1 MRNRLRFAAVAGLIL
16 FLLGWNLSGMAAE
29 DYTGLQYAF
38 GTQGIRVPAWNQP
51 GSRNAEGVVAAILDS
66 GVDVNH
72 PDLKEVMW
80 KDGLKYPSLRAL
92 GGGMYGISVD
102 EDAEDSTVVI
112 DQAGHG
118 THVAGIVGAAWNGFG
133 ISGGANGVRLMTVQ
147 TGLGDNPRY
156 EAVLRAL
163 KYVLAAKKAGVPVA
177 AVNLSWGGSL
187 VEASGGSEL
196 NDLVMELGEAG
207 IVTVVAAGNG
217 GINLDFSNHT
227 ALWLRT
233 NPYVLVV
240 GNATRQREASSGS
253 QYSERVVHVFAPG
266 ENILST
272 VPLAWQGP
280 DEEED
285 EDQGDETGYTSSVS
299 GGANPWKRD
308 DPDQAYYPL
317 SGTSMATPAVTAM
330 VAVLARKFPG
340 ESADRLAAR
349 VVGTAVQEPAL
360 QGKCITGGIASLDAA
375 LSREPLPV
383 PQQALCGKMEIR
395 ICGHFFGQQTGML
408 LIDGR
413 AAQVLTWSDH
423 EITAEVP
430 PAFTGRDCRVSV
442 RTANGKSGSRIM
454 DFTGSVGKL
463 EAVVPE
469 GMREMNYIRSVSM
482 VGLGGKLYVAGN
494 NDNESGTSRISGRL
508 YCIDPEAGSCRRLA
522 TFPEMIKNMCVF
534 QDQLVLLADRT
545 LYVVSADGDVRRQV
559 SNEPYL
565 PLMAAQAGRELVLLC
580 TLEGQTKLCVLRGSG
595 LEELYVI
602 EGICQ
607 DAYECTDVAVDEN
620 TAYFL
625 YKSGGILQVSADLTM
640 TERQLPVSEDVPLTL
655 EMADGIPW
663 VGLSSEKETLT
674 LCPAEK
680 WEITKSKG
688 YVPSSELF
696 LRPHTAVLGDYLYLL
711 SLTPSLKWNL
721 VLRRIRLRE
730 AAPVAISLPS
740 TGDPDSGWFFP
751 ALLTL
756 FLSALGI
763 RVVQRGRG

>member
-1 MRNRLRFAAVAGLIL
+1 
-16 FLLGWNLSGMAAE
+16 
-29 DYTGLQYAF
+29 
-38 GTQGIRVPAWNQP
+38 
-51 GSRNAEGVVAAILDS
+51 
-66 GVDVNH
+66 
-72 PDLKEVMW
+72 
-80 KDGLKYPSLRAL
+80 
-92 GGGMYGISVD
+92 
-102 EDAEDSTVVI
+102 
-112 DQAGHG
+112 
-118 THVAGIVGAAWNGFG
+118 
-133 ISGGANGVRLMTVQ
+133 
-147 TGLGDNPRY
+147 
-156 EAVLRAL
+156 
-163 KYVLAAKKAGVPVA
+163 
-177 AVNLSWGGSL
+177 
-187 VEASGGSEL
+187 
-196 NDLVMELGEAG
+196 
-207 IVTVVAAGNG
+207 
-217 GINLDFSNHT
+217 
-227 ALWLRT
+227 
-233 NPYVLVV
+233 
-240 GNATRQREASSGS
+240 
-253 QYSERVVHVFAPG
+253 
-266 ENILST
+266 
-272 VPLAWQGP
+272 
-280 DEEED
+280 
-285 EDQGDETGYTSSVS
+285 
-299 GGANPWKRD
+299 
-308 DPDQAYYPL
+308 
-317 SGTSMATPAVTAM
+317 
-330 VAVLARKFPG
+330 
-340 ESADRLAAR
+340 
-349 VVGTAVQEPAL
+349 
-360 QGKCITGGIASLDAA
+360 
-375 LSREPLPV
+375 
-383 PQQALCGKMEIR
+383 
-395 ICGHFFGQQTGML
+395 
-408 LIDGR
+408 
-413 AAQVLTWSDH
+413 
-423 EITAEVP
+423 
-430 PAFTGRDCRVSV
+430 
-442 RTANGKSGSRIM
+442 M

-534 QDQLVLLADRT
+534 QDQLVVLADRT
-545 LYVVSADGDVRRQV
+545 LYVVSTDGDMRRQV
-559 SNEPYL
+559 SGEPYL

-711 SLTPSLKWNL
+711 GLTPSLKWNL

-740 TGDPDSGWFFP
+740 TGDPDSGCFFP

-763 RVVQRGRG
+763 RVVRRGRG